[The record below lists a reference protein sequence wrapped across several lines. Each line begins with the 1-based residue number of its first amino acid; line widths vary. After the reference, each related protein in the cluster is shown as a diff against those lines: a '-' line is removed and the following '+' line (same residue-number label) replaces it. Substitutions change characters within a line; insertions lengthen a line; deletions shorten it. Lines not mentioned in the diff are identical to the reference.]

1 MKGLLLALVALS
13 VTFVC
18 ANDKFAEGS
27 ASRESQ
33 KVYGH
38 VTAAFTPINAKGAL
52 DFTNLEK
59 MAARLEEWGIQNVML
74 GGTTGESVSFSM
86 AERLEVVD
94 HWLAIADKYN
104 LRIFQHVGSDNVVEA
119 REMAQ

>member
-13 VTFVC
+13 VTFVY

-27 ASRESQ
+27 ASRDSQ
-33 KVYGH
+33 KIYGH
-38 VTAAFTPINAKGAL
+38 VTAAFTPVNSEGML

-59 MAARLEEWGIQNVML
+59 MAARLEEWGIRNVML

-104 LRIFQHVGSDNVVEA
+104 LRIF
-119 REMAQ
+119 

>member
-13 VTFVC
+13 VTFVY

-27 ASRESQ
+27 ASRDSQ
-33 KVYGH
+33 KIYGH
-38 VTAAFTPINAKGAL
+38 VTAAFTPVNSEGVL

-59 MAARLEEWGIQNVML
+59 MAARLEEWGIRNVML

-104 LRIFQHVGSDNVVEA
+104 LRIFQHVGGDNVVEA
-119 REMAQ
+119 KEMA